1 MTRFRLVVVEDHP
14 IVAQGL
20 KAMLEPRYE
29 VVGMVHDGARAYDE
43 VARLRPDL
51 VLLDLQLPNRMG
63 LDICRDIVRGVPSAK
78 VVVVS
83 MQAEKI
89 YADEAFRA
97 GASGFVI
104 KLASD
109 RDLLT
114 AVETVLGGGV
124 YRNPKLETRSR
135 PARDDSRRD
144 PASRLSDPLEVLSR
158 RQRQVF
164 VLMGHG
170 KTTQEI
176 AEALGVETKTVEF
189 HRAKLEKALGIKNV
203 RALQALSMERMSQP
217 GAPTLEEVT
226 QEGPAE

>member
-1 MTRFRLVVVEDHP
+1 MTRSRLLLVEDHAL
-14 IVAQGL
+14 VAQGI

-29 VVGMVHDGARAYDE
+29 VVGMVHDGALALDQ
-43 VARLRPDL
+43 VLRLRPDL
-51 VLLDLQLPNRMG
+51 VLLDLSLPNRMG
-63 LDICRDIVRGVPSAK
+63 LEICRDIVREAPAIK
-78 VVVVS
+78 VVIVS

-97 GASGFVI
+97 GASGFVV
-104 KLASD
+104 KLSGDA
-109 RDLLT
+109 DLLT
-114 AVETVLGGGV
+114 AVETVLRGGV
-124 YRNPKLETRSR
+124 YRNPKFETRSR
-135 PARDDSRRD
+135 PPRDDAHRD
-144 PASRLSDPLEVLSR
+144 ASSRLADPLDVLSR

-226 QEGPAE
+226 REE